1 MKPILPFLTAALFAA
16 GSLSAQVLLNENFN
30 YADGPLTN
38 VSGQAWVIHSGT
50 ISINVS
56 GGAAVIDQNDTA
68 GGREDV
74 NRLLSTSFNA
84 STDNTSTIYGAFTI
98 NYSSLPVTG
107 DSDGSYFA
115 HLKSSV
121 ANQFYARIGA
131 TTSGAAAGT
140 FRLNVANESWNV
152 ANTVEFAQDLSLNT
166 TYQVVFRYDLA
177 NDRTT
182 LWIDPTDESST
193 SVTALDAVTYGGGE
207 LINSYA
213 LRQGTSGTG
222 APGDL
227 FLDNLIVG
235 QTFADVTAIPEPSTY
250 AFIGMGLAALW
261 LVNRRRRA

>member
-1 MKPILPFLTAALFAA
+1 MKTILPLSALVLIGAT
-16 GSLSAQVLLNENFN
+16 LPAQVLLNETFS
-30 YADGPLTN
+30 YSDGPLTN
-38 VSGQAWVIHSGT
+38 VSGQAWAIHSG
-50 ISINVS
+50 SVSLMVS
-56 GGAAVIDQNDTA
+56 GGAAFIDQGDTTGA
-68 GGREDV
+68 REDV
-74 NRLLSTSFNA
+74 NRLLSSSFNA

-98 NYSSLPVTG
+98 NYSALPVTG

-152 ANTVEFAQDLSLNT
+152 ANTVEFAQDLLLNT
-166 TYQVVFRYDLA
+166 TYHIVFRYDLA

-193 SVTALDAVTYGGGE
+193 SVTALDAVAYAGGE
-207 LINSYA
+207 LINAYG

-227 FLDNLIVG
+227 LLDNLIVG
-235 QTFADVTAIPEPSTY
+235 QNFSDVAGVPEPSTY
-250 AFIGMGLAALW
+250 AFVGMGLAAFW
-261 LVNRRRRA
+261 LMNRRRRV